1 MPTGARPTP
10 IVELSPTQSRSL
22 IAVVDD
28 EESVCRALE
37 RLLRSVGF
45 DVATFGS
52 GASFLE
58 WDGRWHAACVVLDVH
73 MPGMSGS
80 DVQARLVAAAQDVP
94 IIVISGR
101 DSEEASER
109 ALAAGAA
116 AYLRKPVDDQTL
128 LTTLAAAMARGRLG
142 QT

>member
-1 MPTGARPTP
+1 VKFRPDP
-10 IVELSPTQSRSL
+10 SRSL

-45 DVATFGS
+45 DVATFAS
-52 GASFLE
+52 GAAFLE
-58 WDGRWHAACVVLDVH
+58 SDGRWRAACVVLDVH
-73 MPGMSGS
+73 MPGLSGI
-80 DVQARLVAAAQDVP
+80 DVQARLSAAAQEVP
-94 IIVISGR
+94 VVVITGR
-101 DSEEASER
+101 DSEEVRER

-128 LTTLAAAMARGRLG
+128 LTTLATAMAGGRWRA
-142 QT
+142 

>member
-1 MPTGARPTP
+1 VKFRPDP
-10 IVELSPTQSRSL
+10 SRSL

-45 DVATFGS
+45 DVATFAS
-52 GASFLE
+52 GAAFLE
-58 WDGRWHAACVVLDVH
+58 SDGRWRAACVVLDVH
-73 MPGMSGS
+73 MPGLSGI
-80 DVQARLVAAAQDVP
+80 DVQARLSAAAQEVP
-94 IIVISGR
+94 VVVITGR
-101 DSEEASER
+101 DSEEVRER

-128 LTTLAAAMARGRLG
+128 LTTLATAMAGGRRRA
-142 QT
+142 